1 MKKWIAVLLAAVM
14 CLVVLTGC
22 GGDGDQTS
30 AVAEMLTGLG
40 NSAPTTADV
49 TMTLTADGETLTS
62 TGKLKVDRGAPEE
75 RASYEYTYERL
86 PLAEDDP
93 ADIVNGKLVYS
104 GIIYAEGG
112 YVKVQQ
118 GDEIG
123 QFESIGE
130 GVAYAR
136 FNVSEDVLTDAK
148 GENMKLTAK
157 VAADKTEGV
166 FGVNLGVEVQMELTF
181 DADMKLTGA
190 TLNYSKDGA
199 TVNITVSYGYAAQE
213 ISIPASGSTAEA

>member
-1 MKKWIAVLLAAVM
+1 MRPRFCRFFHSQNGVPGSTQKAHDACRLLLSNFYDEETGGFAA
-14 CLVVLTGC
+14 
-22 GGDGDQTS
+22 DYDEYY
-30 AVAEMLTGLG
+30 A
-40 NSAPTTADV
+40 TADAV
-49 TMTLTADGETLTS
+49 FALSL
-62 TGKLKVDRGAPEE
+62 
-75 RASYEYTYERL
+75 YL

-136 FNVSEDVLTDAK
+136 FNVSEEVLTDAK